1 MKRRVAVPSIRSFSL
16 MRALQKCTFSA
27 LRPVFSLILA
37 SYAVAVVLGAAIAA
51 AAAVAGGKGCRMS
64 PRSIYRLA
72 RKTPMDAACGLEL
85 EDYKFFSPT
94 TICCP
99 RWHFCR
105 GKISRFTADFSLH
118 LPKRERGGPHVQRY
132 GERERGY

>member
-51 AAAVAGGKGCRMS
+51 AAAVAGGGGQ
-64 PRSIYRLA
+64 RLSHVT
-72 RKTPMDAACGLEL
+72 KVN
-85 EDYKFFSPT
+85 
-94 TICCP
+94 
-99 RWHFCR
+99 
-105 GKISRFTADFSLH
+105 ISSCEKDT
-118 LPKRERGGPHVQRY
+118 
-132 GERERGY
+132 